1 MISFKE
7 PQFIGTSLVIIS
19 TEEYRELLA
28 LIENLESFFAVETA
42 KEEETEFIDV
52 FFKKVEEYRKKRYQN
67 CRKHPIDSEDLEEII
82 TTPIPYGKYKG
93 EMIANLPFNYLEWLS
108 NNSFFNG
115 KIGKLLAITFEIK
128 KIDKSL
134 L

>member
-52 FFKKVEEYRKKRYQN
+52 FFKKVEEYRKKD
-67 CRKHPIDSEDLEEII
+67 I
-82 TTPIPYGKYKG
+82 
-93 EMIANLPFNYLEWLS
+93 
-108 NNSFFNG
+108 
-115 KIGKLLAITFEIK
+115 KIVENTQLILKILKKLLQLQYLMANIK
-128 KIDKSL
+128 EK
-134 L
+134 